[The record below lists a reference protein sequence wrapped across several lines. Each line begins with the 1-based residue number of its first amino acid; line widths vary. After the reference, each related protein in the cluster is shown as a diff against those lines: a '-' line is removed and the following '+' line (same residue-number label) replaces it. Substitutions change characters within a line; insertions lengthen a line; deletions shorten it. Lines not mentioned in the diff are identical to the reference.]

1 MSKCIEKIKHSC
13 GHHSL
18 QIFQQEDAVQK
29 DRIDRIIARM
39 NDMMTTYRNSQHERN
54 KKDEH
59 MTLPSPYGPFVK
71 FELQH
76 KADDDWRSFAVFYTG
91 EATQGEIRGYGS
103 SPELALEQIK
113 QRYLDRGSWV
123 YYGYSEYPI

>member
-1 MSKCIEKIKHSC
+1 MKSVNK
-13 GHHSL
+13 
-18 QIFQQEDAVQK
+18 FD
-29 DRIDRIIARM
+29 IIARM
-39 NDMMTTYRNSQHERN
+39 NDMMTNYRNSQHERN

-59 MTLPSPYGPFVK
+59 ITLPSPYGPFVK

-76 KADDDWRSFAVFYTG
+76 KSDDDWRSFAVFYTG

-113 QRYLDRGSWV
+113 QRYLDRDSWV